1 MVKVKATDAGVQAV
15 GPGTASAVV
24 AAEGWAAS
32 DPQHDL
38 PRAAV
43 DAAGG
48 EATALRLPPGLLR
61 LQRVDSGAEQ
71 EPTAPAEGTVQLP
84 DAPHLLRVE
93 GAAVVFVRFDGAATL
108 TDAGGAPVLSFSE
121 RRAVTVGVGDRSE
134 RPETVTV
141 PRSPEG
147 VATALSAM
155 PAGHLTATPDRSL
168 PEMRAPPPRIEY
180 GDEQSIPDSVDARRP
195 EPSVVLELPPSL
207 DYLVPAASLVHY
219 LGADVRIA
227 DDEDAWPTLR
237 TANLERE
244 FDPNPGYQS
253 EVARILRRAFLL
265 DCLVRGAGPNGRDVA
280 ETDLLSEVN
289 LDAESLY
296 RADAGTRLKAYLDA
310 PFEEISNRLPDWHL
324 SMYVSSTYD
333 RVRTLP
339 YLLPNVPNVFL
350 PEANPLGTDERLS
363 RSLDD
368 FYRAGGPDDAE
379 RQRAQSG
386 DVPEVNPVK
395 PVLGAG
401 RVHGWLA
408 EGVPIDVFKS
418 VPEAYEHRSRYP
430 EDPQSLSV
438 VAVLN
443 DKRMIDEYNDAAEIY
458 ESGPAGLDIEV
469 EVKERTTRAELTE
482 VFESAHDLVHYIGH
496 CDESGLRCVDGNL
509 AIENI
514 EESNVET
521 FFLNAC
527 GSYYEGLELVEKGS
541 VAGAVTFDKVLDGH
555 AARVGTTFVRLLIN
569 GFSLERALALARR
582 RIIMGKDYSV
592 VGDGTH
598 VLTEPGIPAPAVA
611 TVGENDDG
619 TYRLKYDTNSPRV
632 AGDIYAPPFPETER
646 SHLLGTSH
654 RTDLAASDLL
664 DFLDRT
670 DIPVIYDGDI
680 HWSGD
685 LYRTLA

>member
-15 GPGTASAVV
+15 GPGSASAVV
-24 AAEGWAAS
+24 AAEGWTAG
-32 DPQHDL
+32 DPQHDF
-38 PRAAV
+38 PRAVV
-43 DAAGG
+43 DAVGG

-61 LQRVDSGAEQ
+61 LRRVDSETER

-84 DAPHLLRVE
+84 DAAHLLRIE
-93 GAAVVFVRFDGAATL
+93 GAAVVFVRFDGPATL
-108 TDAGGAPVLSFSE
+108 TDAGGAPTLSFSE
-121 RRAVTVGVGDRSE
+121 RRAVTVGVGDRSD

-141 PRSPEG
+141 PRSPAG
-147 VATALSAM
+147 VATALSVM

-180 GDEQSIPDSVDARRP
+180 GETLSIPDSVTARRP
-195 EPSVVLELPPSL
+195 DPSVVLELPPSL
-207 DYLVPAASLVHY
+207 DYLVPASSLVHY

-253 EVARILRRAFLL
+253 EVARILRRSFLL

-280 ETDLLSEVN
+280 EADLLTEVD

-296 RADAGTRLKAYLDA
+296 CADAGTRLEAYLDA
-310 PFEEISNRLPDWHL
+310 PFEEVSTRLPDWHL
-324 SMYVSSTYD
+324 SMYVSPTYD
-333 RVRTLP
+333 HVRTLP
-339 YLLPNVPNVFL
+339 YLLSNLPNVFL
-350 PEANPLGTDERLS
+350 PEAKPLGTDERLS

-368 FYRAGGPDDAE
+368 FYRAGGPDDRGASD
-379 RQRAQSG
+379 SG
-386 DVPEVNPVK
+386 DVPDVNPVK
-395 PVLGAG
+395 PVLGTG
-401 RVHGWLA
+401 RAHGWLA

-418 VPEAYEHRSRYP
+418 IPEAYEHRSRYP
-430 EDPQSLSV
+430 ENPQSLSV

-469 EVKERTTRAELTE
+469 TVKKRTTRAELAE
-482 VFESAHDLVHYIGH
+482 VFESPHDLVHYIGH
-496 CDESGLRCVDGNL
+496 CEESGLRCVDGNL

-521 FFLNAC
+521 FFINAC

-582 RIIMGKDYSV
+582 RIIMGKDYTV

-611 TVGENDDG
+611 TIDENDDG

-632 AGDIYAPPFPETER
+632 AGDIYAPPFPEDER

-654 RTDLAASDLL
+654 RTDLTAEDLS

-685 LYRTLA
+685 LYRELT